1 MLRLILNGFLKCY
14 IVKEADIMPKPKRKG
29 SHFYLLTLAVGMGE
43 SSKVMWTGTVH
54 SGLKPKL
61 WSQTA

>member
-1 MLRLILNGFLKCY
+1 
-14 IVKEADIMPKPKRKG
+14 MPKPKRKG

-61 WSQTA
+61 WSQTAWVINK